1 MPPFSPM
8 ASLFYYNHAVT
19 INKENRFKRFL
30 FRIFRK
36 NETEIHEL
44 NYLFWECTWRCNL
57 SCRHCGSDC
66 KAEAC
71 VPDMPF
77 ADFLKA
83 IESLKTRYKKN
94 NTIIAITGGEPL
106 LRTDLADCGRT
117 LRQHGFHWG
126 IVTNGMLY
134 DEARHKELVSA
145 GMNSITVSLDGLEE
159 THNWLRGNPQS
170 FQRALNALKL
180 IARTPTLNYDV
191 VTCVHQRN
199 LDELPQLKETLIAN
213 GIRHWRLFT
222 IAPIGRAA
230 ANDNLQLSRQQLEK
244 MFLFI
249 AETRHEGR
257 IDIKFSCEAYTGKYE
272 ESVRDSYFFCRA
284 GINIGS
290 VLINGDICACPNVNR
305 SFVQG
310 NIYKDNLLDVWDNK
324 FQTMRD
330 RSWMKCGPCAKC
342 KDFKQCLGGAMHLRP
357 KMNENTLHC
366 YKY

>member
-1 MPPFSPM
+1 MLSK
-8 ASLFYYNHAVT
+8 HKG
-19 INKENRFKRFL
+19 INRWL

-66 KAEAC
+66 QSETY

-83 IESLKTRYKKN
+83 IEPLETRYKKN

-106 LRTDLADCGRT
+106 LRTDLADCGRA
-117 LRQHGFHWG
+117 LRAHGFHWG

-134 DEARHKELVSA
+134 DEARHQDLVAA
-145 GMNSITVSLDGLEE
+145 GMSSVTVSLDGLEG
-159 THNWLRGNPQS
+159 THNWLRGHPQS
-170 FQRALNALKL
+170 YQRALNALQL

-199 LDELPQLKETLIAN
+199 LEELPKLKEILIAN

-230 ANDNLQLSRQQLEK
+230 DNKELQLTRQQLEA
-244 MFLFI
+244 MLQFI
-249 AETRHEGR
+249 ADTRQEGC
-257 IDIKFSCEAYTGKYE
+257 IDLKFSCEAYTGKYE
-272 ESVRDSYFFCRA
+272 ERIRDSYFFCRA

-290 VLINGDICACPNVNR
+290 VLINGDICACPNVDR

-310 NIYKDNLLDVWDNK
+310 NIYQDHLMEIWDNK
-324 FQTMRD
+324 FSVMRD
-330 RSWMKCGPCAKC
+330 RNWMKCGVCTKC
-342 KDFKQCLGGAMHLRP
+342 KDFKQCLGGALHLRP
-357 KMNENTLHC
+357 TVNESIRRC
-366 YKY
+366 YKF

>member
-1 MPPFSPM
+1 MLSK
-8 ASLFYYNHAVT
+8 HKG
-19 INKENRFKRFL
+19 INRWL

-66 KAEAC
+66 QSETY

-83 IESLKTRYKKN
+83 IEPLETRYKKN

-106 LRTDLADCGRT
+106 LRTDLADCGRA
-117 LRQHGFHWG
+117 LRAHGFHWG

-134 DEARHKELVSA
+134 DEARHQDLVAA
-145 GMNSITVSLDGLEE
+145 GMSSVTVSLDGLEE
-159 THNWLRGNPQS
+159 THNWLRGHPQS
-170 FQRALNALKL
+170 YQRALNALQL

-199 LDELPQLKETLIAN
+199 LEELPKLKEILIAN

-230 ANDNLQLSRQQLEK
+230 DNKELQLTRQQLEA
-244 MFLFI
+244 MLQFI
-249 AETRHEGR
+249 ADTRQEGR
-257 IDIKFSCEAYTGKYE
+257 IDLKFSCEAYTGKYE
-272 ESVRDSYFFCRA
+272 ERIRDSYFFCRA

-290 VLINGDICACPNVNR
+290 VLINGDICACPNVDR

-310 NIYKDNLLDVWDNK
+310 NIYQDHLMEIWDNK
-324 FQTMRD
+324 FSVMRD
-330 RSWMKCGPCAKC
+330 RNWMKCGVCTKC
-342 KDFKQCLGGAMHLRP
+342 KDFKQCLGGALHLRP
-357 KMNENTLHC
+357 TVNESIRRC
-366 YKY
+366 YKF